1 MWKGRQVMYLP
12 EPNTKKEVPMF
23 QGNDGNAVRIWF
35 PDGPPAY
42 TAETEPADPKV
53 HEDPDVQ
60 RQWAG
65 FVQSGRFEGGMMP
78 VVPPMRELCTWDF

>member
-1 MWKGRQVMYLP
+1 MWKGRQVRYLP
-12 EPNTKKEVPMF
+12 EPSTNKEVPMV
-23 QGNDGNAVRIWF
+23 QGNDGNPVRIWF

-53 HEDPDVQ
+53 YDDPDVQ

-78 VVPPMRELCTWDF
+78 VVPPKRELCTWDF